1 MITPFALSILLLIT
15 EKNEHSLA
23 LFDVLYSSTSQLQE
37 NFSLSGALFETR
49 ILSSLSRDRFLISN
63 DSPATSLLKKRKT
76 AAAVWYKPILGVYL
90 RFIVIV

>member
-15 EKNEHSLA
+15 EKDEHFLA
-23 LFDVLYSSTSQLQE
+23 LFNALYSSTSQLQE

-63 DSPATSLLKKRKT
+63 CSPATSLLKKRKT
-76 AAAVWYKPILGVYL
+76 ATAVWYKPILGVYL
-90 RFIVIV
+90 RFIAIV